1 MAIKSEQATASQT
14 PTSRIPAL
22 DGVRGVAILLVLFL
36 HFSGAPSTSIGL
48 PTAFD
53 RAWLR
58 FAGVGW
64 VGVDLFFVLSGFLIT
79 SILYDAKGPALAFF
93 KNFYERRALR
103 IFPVYYAM
111 LVFLF
116 FVLPWVIP
124 GEEAASAKLK
134 ENQLLLRL
142 YYGDI
147 EVRAFGNE
155 AQLAEAG
162 LERSNN
168 DSTILLASR

>member
-1 MAIKSEQATASQT
+1 MATKSEQATASQT

-22 DGVRGVAILLVLFL
+22 DGVRGAAILLVLIL
-36 HFSGAPSTSIGL
+36 HFSGAASASIG
-48 PTAFD
+48 
-53 RAWLR
+53 
-58 FAGVGW
+58 
-64 VGVDLFFVLSGFLIT
+64 
-79 SILYDAKGPALAFF
+79 
-93 KNFYERRALR
+93 
-103 IFPVYYAM
+103 IFPVYFAM
-111 LVFLF
+111 LVFLL

-124 GEEAASAKLK
+124 GEEAASAKLR
-134 ENQLLLRL
+134 ENQLWLGL

-168 DSTILLASR
+168 DSIILLASR